1 MRTILVIL
9 TALVMA
15 GCNNAKSQDASDDP
29 AGDLSRSQI
38 EDIVRSYILE
48 NPEIIEEALIELQ
61 ARAGARQEQMLL
73 ANVNALSDALYND
86 DRDPLVGSEEPVLE
100 VIEFFDYR
108 CPYCKATAIWVEETL
123 NTERERVRFIFK
135 EFPVLGPQSVE
146 AARASY
152 AVWLGQPDH
161 YEAYHNLM
169 MSYED
174 ALPSQQIDALAASV
188 GVDVSQMR
196 QDMERDE
203 VYDYLSDV
211 RALAQGIGITGTP
224 FYVVGNTVVP
234 GADLEALETAL
245 AEALDS

>member
-1 MRTILVIL
+1 
-9 TALVMA
+9 
-15 GCNNAKSQDASDDP
+15 
-29 AGDLSRSQI
+29 
-38 EDIVRSYILE
+38 
-48 NPEIIEEALIELQ
+48 
-61 ARAGARQEQMLL
+61 
-73 ANVNALSDALYND
+73 
-86 DRDPLVGSEEPVLE
+86 
-100 VIEFFDYR
+100 
-108 CPYCKATAIWVEETL
+108 
-123 NTERERVRFIFK
+123 
-135 EFPVLGPQSVE
+135 
-146 AARASY
+146 
-152 AVWLGQPDH
+152 
-161 YEAYHNLM
+161 M